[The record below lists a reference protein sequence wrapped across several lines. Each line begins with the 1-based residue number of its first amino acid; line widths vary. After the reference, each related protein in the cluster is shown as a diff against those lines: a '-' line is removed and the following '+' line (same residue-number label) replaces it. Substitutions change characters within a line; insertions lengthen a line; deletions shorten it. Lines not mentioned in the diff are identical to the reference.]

1 MRFAILY
8 LLVFFVFRQTLRSFV
23 HKSDDKVALKQ
34 TFNLAKVTVT
44 GQIYI
49 QVIFF
54 HLGQLLTT

>member
-34 TFNLAKVTVT
+34 TFNLAKVTKVT
-44 GQIYI
+44 
-49 QVIFF
+49 
-54 HLGQLLTT
+54 TPK